1 MVWLFLPETLKAK
14 KHNPPIM
21 TNDDDIT
28 SSNSMVTSDDDLKD
42 EENQRLLRLP
52 RHKKMLVCDKQF
64 FNVFNVYKYHCSYSK
79 VNKLKQLLRKAWYKV
94 VPLTNLIKD
103 RRVLLTSTLYGL
115 LAFAVIISDLVI
127 HIDQEIT

>member
-14 KHNPPIM
+14 KCNPSIV
-21 TNDDDIT
+21 TNDDIT
-28 SSNSMVTSDDDLKD
+28 NSNSMVTSDDDLED
-42 EENQRLLRLP
+42 EENQHLLRLP

-64 FNVFNVYKYHCSYSK
+64 FNFFNVYKYHCLFSK
-79 VNKLKQLLRKAWYKV
+79 VNKLKQLLRKAWHKV
-94 VPLTNLIKD
+94 VTMASLMKD